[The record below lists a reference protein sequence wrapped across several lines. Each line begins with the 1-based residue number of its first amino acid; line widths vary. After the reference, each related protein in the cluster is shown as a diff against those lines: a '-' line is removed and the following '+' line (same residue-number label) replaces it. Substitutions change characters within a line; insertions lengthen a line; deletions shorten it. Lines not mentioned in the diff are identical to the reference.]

1 MSGSR
6 AICDER
12 EDGHPEHH
20 TQGAIGLVFGPLRAL
35 AQAGAL
41 PARFEGIVRRKR
53 FSASEPSGFAGAR
66 RGGRHRSQR
75 AGNPQEQQGSAKRRG
90 RTGKDMI

>member
-66 RGGRHRSQR
+66 AWRAAQAPARRKPTGTAGQR
-75 AGNPQEQQGSAKRRG
+75 KAT
-90 RTGKDMI
+90 RTYW

>member
-20 TQGAIGLVFGPLRAL
+20 TRGAIGLVFGPLRAP

-41 PARFEGIVRRKR
+41 PARFEGIVCRKR
-53 FSASEPSGFAGAR
+53 PGAPEPSGLAGAA
-66 RGGRHRSQR
+66 RGTGPSAQETHRNSR
-75 AGNPQEQQGSAKRRG
+75 AAQSDADVLVR
-90 RTGKDMI
+90 I